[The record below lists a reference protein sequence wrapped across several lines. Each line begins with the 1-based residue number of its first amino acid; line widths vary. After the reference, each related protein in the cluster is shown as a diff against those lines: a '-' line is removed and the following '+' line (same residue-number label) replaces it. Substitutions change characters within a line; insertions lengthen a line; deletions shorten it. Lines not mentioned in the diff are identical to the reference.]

1 MNKEIKIKNENGE
14 EITISIVGNFK
25 IEDLKKEYVI
35 YSIVDDNPLNDKGAI
50 LIGELVRN
58 NDELSVIGIDEEE
71 QPIVLAF
78 YNEIANSVGE

>member
-35 YSIVDDNPLNDKGAI
+35 YSIVDDNEANTKGTI